1 MPKQNIIEQ
10 IRKMQKSFYPKRD
23 MSNNLIC
30 VSNLEMKLLK
40 LHDNN
45 GGPNDNGD
53 DEGAGAK
60 EYADDDNA
68 DDNDDTLRTVVIS

>member
-1 MPKQNIIEQ
+1 MCQQ
-10 IRKMQKSFYPKRD
+10 FRD
-23 MSNNLIC
+23 
-30 VSNLEMKLLK
+30 KLLK

-45 GGPNDNGD
+45 GGPYDNGD

-68 DDNDDTLRTVVIS
+68 DDNDDTLRTVVISWHYWCSCSAVT